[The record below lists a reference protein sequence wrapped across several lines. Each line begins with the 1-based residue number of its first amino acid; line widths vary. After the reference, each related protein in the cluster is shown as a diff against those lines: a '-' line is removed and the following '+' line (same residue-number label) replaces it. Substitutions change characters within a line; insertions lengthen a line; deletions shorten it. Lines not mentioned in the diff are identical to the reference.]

1 MDERE
6 KKIEDNPV
14 FQKVTQERENF
25 LDLPLFV
32 EAELG
37 RKMITLKDLLELNI
51 GSIVE
56 LKQSAGESLNIFVN
70 GSFLGNGEVTV
81 IENTF
86 GLRITEIYDPRKL

>member
-14 FQKVTQERENF
+14 FQKVAQEWENF

-70 GSFLGNGEVTV
+70 GSFSATA
-81 IENTF
+81 
-86 GLRITEIYDPRKL
+86 K

>member
-14 FQKVTQERENF
+14 FQKVAQEWENF

-86 GLRITEIYDPRKL
+86 GLRITEIYDHRKL

>member
-14 FQKVTQERENF
+14 FQKVAQEWENF

-56 LKQSAGESLNIFVN
+56 LKQSA
-70 GSFLGNGEVTV
+70 
-81 IENTF
+81 
-86 GLRITEIYDPRKL
+86 

>member
-14 FQKVTQERENF
+14 FQKVAQEWENF

-81 IENTF
+81 IENAF